1 MFSNGGFVNFLADA
15 GAFVLL
21 ALGLN
26 IVVGFAGLLD
36 LGYAA
41 FFAIGSYTFAMLAS
55 PQFGIHIPFWVML
68 FVASGVAAVFGI
80 LLGAPTLRLRG
91 DYLAI
96 VTLGFGEI
104 VPQTFLNLSQ
114 WTGGPNG
121 IGSLDQPAI
130 FGYRFGFQALP
141 YYYLILGLIA
151 VAVLAGEQPARQPA
165 RPRVD
170 GDSRGRA
177 GRGARRDQHDDD
189 QARRVRARRVVQRPR
204 GVRVR
209 VEIAARL
216 ARPVRFNVSV
226 AVLSMLVLGGMG
238 NIPGVIVGS
247 LVISSLDR
255 FILPQL
261 TNFLHGA
268 GRADR
273 PDELALPDL
282 RRHPRDDDALPAR
295 RFDPQPSAPLR
306 TARDPRRRAG
316 RTDALYRGVAL
327 MPLLQLEGVTQRFGG
342 FVAVDKLDFVILTT
356 LMPICILAELDLD
369 PEAREGIHG
378 RVSDPGNADDRH
390 LLGTRPGAVLLVL
403 RGRPDPDVPD
413 HRRVGR
419 AAPGLC
425 QL

>member
-1 MFSNGGFVNFLADA
+1 MRPYAAFAAAIVLPLIFSRGDFVNFLADA

-55 PQFGIHIPFWVML
+55 PQFGSNGIHVPFWILL
-68 FVASGVAAVFGI
+68 FVASGVAGVFGI

-121 IGSLDQPAI
+121 IGSLDQPVF
-130 FGYRFGFQALP
+130 FGYRFGFAALP
-141 YYYLILGLIA
+141 YYYLILALIA
-151 VAVLAGEQPARQPA
+151 VAVWGASNLRSSRLGRAWMAIREDELAAAHAGINTTATKLAAFAIGASFSGLAGCVYASKLQLVSP
-165 RPRVD
+165 
-170 GDSRGRA
+170 
-177 GRGARRDQHDDD
+177 DQF
-189 QARRVRARRVVQRPR
+189 
-204 GVRVR
+204 
-209 VEIAARL
+209 
-216 ARPVRFNVSV
+216 RFNVSV

-261 TNFLHGA
+261 TNFFHGFGLSIDLTNSRFMIYGA
-268 GRADR
+268 ILVLTMLFR
-273 PDELALPDL
+273 PEGLLPS
-282 RRHPRDDDALPAR
+282 R
-295 RFDPQPSAPLR
+295 Q
-306 TARDPRRRAG
+306 RRAELHARG
-316 RTDALYRGVAL
+316 DAAAAEQTLY
-327 MPLLQLEGVTQRFGG
+327 E
-342 FVAVDKLDFVILTT
+342 
-356 LMPICILAELDLD
+356 
-369 PEAREGIHG
+369 
-378 RVSDPGNADDRH
+378 
-390 LLGTRPGAVLLVL
+390 
-403 RGRPDPDVPD
+403 
-413 HRRVGR
+413 R
-419 AAPGLC
+419 ASP
-425 QL
+425 

>member
-1 MFSNGGFVNFLADA
+1 MRKLQPYALFGVAIVLPLVLTNGGFVNFLADA

-26 IVVGFAGLLD
+26 IVIGFAGLLD

-68 FVASGVAAVFGI
+68 FVASGVAALFGI

-121 IGSLDQPAI
+121 IGSLDQPSI

-151 VAVLAGEQPARQPA
+151 VAVLAANNLRT
-165 RPRVD
+165 
-170 GDSRGRA
+170 SRLGRA
-177 GRGARRDQHDDD
+177 WMAIREDELAAAHAGINTTTTKLAAFAIGASFSGLAGCAYASKLQLVSPDQF
-189 QARRVRARRVVQRPR
+189 
-204 GVRVR
+204 G
-209 VEIAARL
+209 
-216 ARPVRFNVSV
+216 FNVSV

-261 TNFLHGA
+261 TNFLHGFGLQIDLTSSRFLIYGVILVMTMLFRPEGLIPSRQRRA
-268 GRADR
+268 ELRAD
-273 PDELALPDL
+273 DGAAL
-282 RRHPRDDDALPAR
+282 
-295 RFDPQPSAPLR
+295 QEQ
-306 TARDPRRRAG
+306 T
-316 RTDALYRGVAL
+316 LY
-327 MPLLQLEGVTQRFGG
+327 T
-342 FVAVDKLDFVILTT
+342 
-356 LMPICILAELDLD
+356 
-369 PEAREGIHG
+369 EAI
-378 RVSDPGNADDRH
+378 P
-390 LLGTRPGAVLLVL
+390 
-403 RGRPDPDVPD
+403 
-413 HRRVGR
+413 
-419 AAPGLC
+419 
-425 QL
+425 

>member
-1 MFSNGGFVNFLADA
+1 MARLQPYALFAAAIVLPLIFSNGGFVNFLADA

-26 IVVGFAGLLD
+26 VVVGFAGLLD

-121 IGSLDQPAI
+121 IGSLDQPSI
-130 FGYRFGFQALP
+130 FNYRFGFQALP

-151 VAVLAGEQPARQPA
+151 VAVLAANNLRA
-165 RPRVD
+165 
-170 GDSRGRA
+170 SRLGRA
-177 GRGARRDQHDDD
+177 WMAIREDELAAAHAGINTTTTKLAAFAIGASFSGLAGCAYASKLQLVSPDQF
-189 QARRVRARRVVQRPR
+189 
-204 GVRVR
+204 G
-209 VEIAARL
+209 
-216 ARPVRFNVSV
+216 FNVSV

-261 TNFLHGA
+261 TNFMHGFGIAIDLTNSRFLIYGVILVLTMLFRPEGLIPSRQRKAELHA
-268 GRADR
+268 G
-273 PDELALPDL
+273 PDV
-282 RRHPRDDDALPAR
+282 LPAE
-295 RFDPQPSAPLR
+295 Q
-306 TARDPRRRAG
+306 T
-316 RTDALYRGVAL
+316 LYT
-327 MPLLQLEGVTQRFGG
+327 E
-342 FVAVDKLDFVILTT
+342 
-356 LMPICILAELDLD
+356 
-369 PEAREGIHG
+369 
-378 RVSDPGNADDRH
+378 
-390 LLGTRPGAVLLVL
+390 
-403 RGRPDPDVPD
+403 
-413 HRRVGR
+413 
-419 AAPGLC
+419 AAP
-425 QL
+425 

>member
-1 MFSNGGFVNFLADA
+1 MGRLQMGRLQPYLLFGAAIVLPLILSNGGFVNFLADA

-26 IVVGFAGLLD
+26 IVIGFAGLLD

-55 PQFGIHIPFWVML
+55 PQFGIHIPFWIML
-68 FVASGVAAVFGI
+68 FVASGVAALFGI

-151 VAVLAGEQPARQPA
+151 VAVLAANNLRA
-165 RPRVD
+165 
-170 GDSRGRA
+170 SRLGRA
-177 GRGARRDQHDDD
+177 WMAIREDELAAAHAGINTTATKLAAFAIGASFSGLAGCAYASKLQLVSPDQF
-189 QARRVRARRVVQRPR
+189 
-204 GVRVR
+204 G
-209 VEIAARL
+209 
-216 ARPVRFNVSV
+216 FNVSV

-261 TNFLHGA
+261 TNFMHTFGVQIDLTNSRFMIYGIILVMTMLFRPEGLIPSRQRRSELH
-268 GRADR
+268 ADR
-273 PDELALPDL
+273 
-282 RRHPRDDDALPAR
+282 DAVAAE
-295 RFDPQPSAPLR
+295 Q
-306 TARDPRRRAG
+306 T
-316 RTDALYRGVAL
+316 LYS
-327 MPLLQLEGVTQRFGG
+327 E
-342 FVAVDKLDFVILTT
+342 AV
-356 LMPICILAELDLD
+356 P
-369 PEAREGIHG
+369 
-378 RVSDPGNADDRH
+378 
-390 LLGTRPGAVLLVL
+390 
-403 RGRPDPDVPD
+403 
-413 HRRVGR
+413 
-419 AAPGLC
+419 
-425 QL
+425 